1 MEFETNN
8 PGNAGTG
15 YTAEEAMSAFSA
27 ILERE
32 ASDDVVADDVVETV
46 ENDVQEIEQ
55 VDESDDEQSEWN
67 SEADEDIEDDGSE
80 SVDPSEDETT
90 EVPAIAED
98 TPVTLANGE
107 TVSFKELRDGYLRM
121 QDYTVGKTQLA
132 REIEETKVAR
142 YELGRSNQEHVKQL
156 KEVVAYEFQLMSPE
170 KLEELRVSDPYEYAE
185 QMDKY
190 QKREE
195 FLRQFHAWE
204 SKNAEEMI
212 AREQEVFKENQ
223 LKARDELI
231 AAYPE
236 FAKQET
242 AKPILQAMTNMMV
255 NDYGIT
261 LKELEEVADSRLLRV
276 IYDLHKAKQV
286 KAATVEAKKVLAETP
301 KVTNP
306 KSTNSTVR
314 KSKNQAAREELRKT
328 GSSDAATRYF
338 ESIL

>member
-1 MEFETNN
+1 MESEANN
-8 PGNAGTG
+8 PGSAGTG
-15 YTAEEAMSAFSA
+15 YTAEEAMTAFSS
-27 ILERE
+27 ILESE

-46 ENDVQEIEQ
+46 ENDDQEIEQ

-67 SEADEDIEDDGSE
+67 SEADEEIDGDGSE
-80 SVDPSEDETT
+80 SVEPSEDETA
-90 EVPAIAED
+90 EVPAIAD
-98 TPVTLANGE
+98 DAKVTLANGE
-107 TVSFKELRDGYLRM
+107 TVDFKELKDGYLRM

-142 YELGRSNQEHVKQL
+142 YQLGQSNQEYVKQL
-156 KEVVAYEFQLMSPE
+156 KEVVAYEFQLMNPA
-170 KLEELRVSDPYEYAE
+170 KLEELRQSDPYEYAE

-204 SKNAEEMI
+204 GKNAEEMI
-212 AREQEVFKENQ
+212 AREQEVFKANQ

-231 AAYPE
+231 AIYPE
-236 FAKQET
+236 FGKQET
-242 AKPILQAMTNMMV
+242 AKPLLHGMTNMMV
-255 NDYGIT
+255 NDYGIS

-286 KAATVEAKKVLAETP
+286 KAATSEAKKVLAETP
-301 KVTNP
+301 KVTTP
-306 KSTNSTVR
+306 KATNSTVR
-314 KSKNQAAREELRKT
+314 KSKDQAAREEVRRT